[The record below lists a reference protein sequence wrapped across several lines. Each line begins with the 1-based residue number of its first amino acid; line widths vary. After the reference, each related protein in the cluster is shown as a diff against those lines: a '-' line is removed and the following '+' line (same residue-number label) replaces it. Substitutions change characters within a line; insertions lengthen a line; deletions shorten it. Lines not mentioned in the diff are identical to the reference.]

1 MSRSTRPVPS
11 HCGQRS
17 EPVLYEKSASLN
29 PRAFA
34 ASVAAKARRSISI
47 TPEYVASVERTLMP
61 IGVESTMRTRSTP
74 AGSIEVTCA
83 GSGRSSVHASI
94 AGTSDSRII
103 VVLPEPET
111 PVTAVSRPRG
121 IATSRACTVWIG
133 AVAMRSHVRSVAD
146 SPPIAYWPAS
156 PSDTASIARFR
167 PLTESETLPVPSNSP
182 TTPGT
187 GPVQSDGNGGITARS
202 RTTDASRP
210 VRNPAMRES
219 WFAAI
224 SSGVPWATTR
234 PPSRPAPGPISMN
247 RSAARS
253 TRTSWSTNTTEL
265 PASSRSCMTPIRPS
279 IFAGCRPVLGS
290 SSTYS
295 TPVVS
300 LRTARASCARWRSP
314 VDNDADERS
323 NVRYPNPSCI
333 RRPPISSSVAV
344 NVSAISRISAVSMAG
359 TPLPQSNMSRNAHE
373 VTSARPYEPMRGARA
388 ASLSRVPPQSGQVR
402 SARNFATLA
411 NRFSS
416 TARSSSF
423 KTVRRALRNV
433 KSRSCTP
440 FIEVTTICFFSS
452 GPLNTISRSASV
464 SSRNG
469 TFVRTPNSRT
479 MSGCTL
485 NPNVRHGTTAPSSM
499 LSDSSGTRVA
509 SSTSRTMPVPWQ
521 RGQAPVE
528 LNAKSSAPGGII
540 RSPHS
545 SQNIGDSAAT
555 AIVGAW

>member
-1 MSRSTRPVPS
+1 
-11 HCGQRS
+11 
-17 EPVLYEKSASLN
+17 
-29 PRAFA
+29 
-34 ASVAAKARRSISI
+34 
-47 TPEYVASVERTLMP
+47 
-61 IGVESTMRTRSTP
+61 
-74 AGSIEVTCA
+74 
-83 GSGRSSVHASI
+83 
-94 AGTSDSRII
+94 
-103 VVLPEPET
+103 
-111 PVTAVSRPRG
+111 
-121 IATSRACTVWIG
+121 
-133 AVAMRSHVRSVAD
+133 
-146 SPPIAYWPAS
+146 
-156 PSDTASIARFR
+156 
-167 PLTESETLPVPSNSP
+167 
-182 TTPGT
+182 
-187 GPVQSDGNGGITARS
+187 
-202 RTTDASRP
+202 
-210 VRNPAMRES
+210 
-219 WFAAI
+219 
-224 SSGVPWATTR
+224 
-234 PPSRPAPGPISMN
+234 
-247 RSAARS
+247 
-253 TRTSWSTNTTEL
+253 
-265 PASSRSCMTPIRPS
+265 MTPIRPS

-314 VDNDADERS
+314 VDSDADERS

-344 NVSAISRISAVSMAG
+344 NVSAISRISAGSMAG

-402 SARNFATLA
+402 STRNFATLA

>member
-1 MSRSTRPVPS
+1 
-11 HCGQRS
+11 
-17 EPVLYEKSASLN
+17 
-29 PRAFA
+29 
-34 ASVAAKARRSISI
+34 
-47 TPEYVASVERTLMP
+47 
-61 IGVESTMRTRSTP
+61 
-74 AGSIEVTCA
+74 
-83 GSGRSSVHASI
+83 
-94 AGTSDSRII
+94 
-103 VVLPEPET
+103 
-111 PVTAVSRPRG
+111 
-121 IATSRACTVWIG
+121 
-133 AVAMRSHVRSVAD
+133 
-146 SPPIAYWPAS
+146 
-156 PSDTASIARFR
+156 
-167 PLTESETLPVPSNSP
+167 
-182 TTPGT
+182 
-187 GPVQSDGNGGITARS
+187 
-202 RTTDASRP
+202 
-210 VRNPAMRES
+210 MRES
-219 WFAAI
+219 GFAAI

-265 PASSRSCMTPIRPS
+265 PASSRSCITPIRPS

-344 NVSAISRISAVSMAG
+344 SVSAISRISAGSMAG

-388 ASLSRVPPQSGQVR
+388 ASLSRVPSQSGQVR
-402 SARNFATLA
+402 STRNFATLA

-416 TARSSSF
+416 TARSSSLS
-423 KTVRRALRNV
+423 TVRRALRNV